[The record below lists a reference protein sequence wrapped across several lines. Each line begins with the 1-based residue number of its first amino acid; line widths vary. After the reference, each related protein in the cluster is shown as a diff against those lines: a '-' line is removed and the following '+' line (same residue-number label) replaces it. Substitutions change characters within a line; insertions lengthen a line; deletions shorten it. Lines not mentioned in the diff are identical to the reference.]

1 MPGGGCVGAR
11 NPANA
16 IIHTEL
22 GIPHQGTPALSF
34 HTPDVMEV
42 VTGFRLL
49 PRTGDDGAPCSG
61 TGRIPC
67 DPGATPG
74 ITAEL
79 SGDHR
84 TPALAF
90 SSRTSRV

>member
-1 MPGGGCVGAR
+1 MGAR

-16 IIHTEL
+16 IIHAEL
-22 GIPHQGTPALSF
+22 WIPHQETPALSF

-42 VTGFRLL
+42 ATEFRLL
-49 PRTGDDGAPCSG
+49 SRTGDDGVPCSG

-67 DPGATPG
+67 DPGAAP
-74 ITAEL
+74 AAY
-79 SGDHR
+79 R
-84 TPALAF
+84 TPALVF

>member
-1 MPGGGCVGAR
+1 MGAR
-11 NPANA
+11 NPANT
-16 IIHTEL
+16 IIHAEL

-42 VTGFRLL
+42 ATEFRLL
-49 PRTGDDGAPCSG
+49 SRTGDDGVPCSG

-67 DPGATPG
+67 DPGAAP
-74 ITAEL
+74 AAY
-79 SGDHR
+79 R
-84 TPALAF
+84 TPALVF

>member
-1 MPGGGCVGAR
+1 MGAR
-11 NPANA
+11 NPANT
-16 IIHTEL
+16 IIHAEL
-22 GIPHQGTPALSF
+22 GIPHQETPALSF

-42 VTGFRLL
+42 AMGFRPLS
-49 PRTGDDGAPCSG
+49 RTGDDGVPCSG

-67 DPGATPG
+67 DSGAAPG

>member
-11 NPANA
+11 TSANA

-67 DPGATPG
+67 DPGAAP
-74 ITAEL
+74 AAY
-79 SGDHR
+79 R
-84 TPALAF
+84 TPALVF